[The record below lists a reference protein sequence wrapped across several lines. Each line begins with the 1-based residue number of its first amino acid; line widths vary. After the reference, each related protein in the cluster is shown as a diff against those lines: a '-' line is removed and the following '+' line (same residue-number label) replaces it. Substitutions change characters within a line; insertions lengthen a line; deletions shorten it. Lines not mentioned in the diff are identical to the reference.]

1 MNRLFTTYYAERRPE
16 RRRELDLCLALNATA
31 FDRVCVMS
39 EGVAGPTQ
47 GNFDWRI
54 VKQRQTY
61 AMMLDWIGQTVT
73 SNDVSIITNCDI
85 VVPAESLRLIETVIG
100 FREMFC
106 LSRYETG
113 AGGVLNLFDAE
124 YSQDVWAFRGLP
136 PAVAAGFFFGVPG
149 CDNRLAAEVQA
160 AGWTVSN
167 PSRDIRT
174 IHVHGSRIR
183 TATNHV
189 NHRLPPPYLFV
200 APHHLGE
207 TPVTRLV
214 TDLAEFANQRRER
227 RATVQAV
234 R

>member
-1 MNRLFTTYYAERRPE
+1 LIYASRS
-16 RRRELDLCLALNATA
+16 T
-31 FDRVCVMS
+31 
-39 EGVAGPTQ
+39 
-47 GNFDWRI
+47 
-54 VKQRQTY
+54 RQH
-61 AMMLDWIGQTVT
+61 WIGQVVGAD
-73 SNDVSIITNCDI
+73 DVSVIVNCDI
-85 VVPAESLRLIETVIG
+85 IVPADSVRLIAKHLPA
-100 FREMFC
+100 REMFC
-106 LSRYETG
+106 LSRYEACGSGT
-113 AGGVLNLFDAE
+113 LKLYDAE

-136 PAVAAGFFFGVPG
+136 PRITRANCFGVPG
-149 CDNRLAAEVQA
+149 CENNFAAEVA
-160 AGWTVSN
+160 ADGWTVSN

-200 APHHLGE
+200 TPTHLGE